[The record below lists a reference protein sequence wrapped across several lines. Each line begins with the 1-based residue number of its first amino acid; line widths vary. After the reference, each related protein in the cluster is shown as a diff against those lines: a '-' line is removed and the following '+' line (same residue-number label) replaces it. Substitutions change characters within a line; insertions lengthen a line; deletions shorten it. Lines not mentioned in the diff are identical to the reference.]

1 MRNDVD
7 QVHIGVRVESVST
20 YQERYSKIDY
30 RLSYSCFWL
39 YHFRILISS
48 KRLIFQLK
56 KGQFSFVAKRKEK
69 KQKLK
74 KKNKE
79 KIEERNGKNEN
90 TTLYFV

>member
-20 YQERYSKIDY
+20 QQERYSKIDY
-30 RLSYSCFWL
+30 RLSYSYFWL

-56 KGQFSFVAKRKEK
+56 KGQFSFVEKRKEK
-69 KQKLK
+69 KTKTEK
-74 KKNKE
+74 K
-79 KIEERNGKNEN
+79 R
-90 TTLYFV
+90 